1 MGESIY
7 PHFSEEVGPMKSDQ
21 PWTVRLE
28 RQPHRDAVRRLRK
41 AYGLLWRMSLST
53 FITAASHEQVGKTQP
68 VVQEV
73 QK

>member
-21 PWTVRLE
+21 PWTVRVE
-28 RQPHRDAVRRLRK
+28 RQSHRDAVRRLRK
-41 AYGLLWRMSLST
+41 AYSLLWRVLLLPST
-53 FITAASHEQVGKTQP
+53 TAASRGK
-68 VVQEV
+68 VEKVKHSVQEV